1 VSARKAIPRV
11 LVVGAGIMGLC
22 TAWALARAGA
32 KVTVVEQAAVPNQS
46 GSSVDQHRLIR
57 YPYGA
62 ARGYLRMVGEAYA
75 AWDRLWHDLG
85 ETLYARTGTL
95 ALASGP
101 GWVADSMATLAAEA
115 VPFARIDAAAV
126 ARDHPILTV
135 TPEEHAIRLDS
146 GGTLLAAAIVA
157 RLARHLASRVTI
169 VANARVTSLDTTR
182 ARVTLADGQAIAGD
196 MLVVAAGP
204 WTNRLL
210 PGMAA
215 RMTPSRQVVVYL
227 TPPSDLAPHWQR
239 APMVIDTDR
248 GAGFYVVPPRGATAL
263 KIGNHDKVARG
274 DPDGDRSAR
283 PDEVAPIL
291 DAARARLAR
300 FDDYRIAF
308 AKVCFY
314 DVAADARF
322 IVEPVGRRAWAM
334 TGFSGHGFKFGAA
347 IGLRVAETIM
357 GRQAPE
363 ELTRWAAGEI

>member
-1 VSARKAIPRV
+1 
-11 LVVGAGIMGLC
+11 MGLC

-32 KVTVVEQAAVPNQS
+32 TVTVVEQAAIPNQS

-62 ARGYLRMVGEAYA
+62 ARGYTRMVGEAYA
-75 AWDRLWHDLG
+75 AWDRLWRDLG
-85 ETLYARTGTL
+85 ETLYAPTGTL
-95 ALASGP
+95 ALASGH

-115 VPFARIDAAAV
+115 VSFERIGTDAV
-126 ARDHPILTV
+126 AHDHPFLTV
-135 TPEEHAIRLDS
+135 MPDEYAIRLDS

-157 RLARHLASRVTI
+157 RLARHLGPRVTL
-169 VANARVTSLDTTR
+169 VANAKVASLDPAR
-182 ARVTLADGQAIAGD
+182 ARVTLADGQTVTGD
-196 MLVVAAGP
+196 GLIVAAGP

-239 APMVIDTDR
+239 APMVIDIDR

-263 KIGNHDKVARG
+263 KIGNHARVARS
-274 DPDGDRSAR
+274 DPDGDRGAR
-283 PDEVAPIL
+283 PEEVAPIL

-300 FDDYRIAF
+300 FGDYRIAF

-314 DVAADARF
+314 DVAPDERF
-322 IVEPVGRRAWAM
+322 VVEPVGRRAWVL

-357 GRQAPE
+357 DRQAPE